1 MRSIDHNPEPST
13 LAQEGVGIIQ
23 SISTPRINRWRLA
36 ASCLMNLTNGMNDAA
51 PGALIPYMEKY
62 YNIGYAIVSLIFVGN
77 ALGFILGALLLDVLH
92 YKLGRAR
99 LLALSQST
107 LALAYVPILVQ
118 APYPAIIISFLLIGF
133 SISLNLAM
141 GNIFCGQLRDS
152 TTALG
157 AISGAYGLG
166 GTVGPLIAT
175 TIVTAGGASWSVYY
189 FMTLGLALANDVF
202 APWSFRNYRHE
213 MAFSTTP
220 AKPSLSTQ
228 LLSLFS
234 TLRRRVVLLG
244 ALFIFSYQGAE
255 VSISGWVISFL
266 IEARHGDPS
275 SVGYVS
281 AGFWA
286 GITIGRL
293 LLTPLAHR
301 IGEKRFVYGTTM
313 GAMVFQVLAW
323 WIPNVVGSG
332 VSISII
338 GLLLGPIYPCA
349 VAVFMRGMPAQERV
363 SGMGTISAFGSSG
376 GAIAPFTTGLL
387 AQAKGPWVLHPIAI
401 ALFMVMQGCWYG
413 VPESPRR
420 DE

>member
-1 MRSIDHNPEPST
+1 
-13 LAQEGVGIIQ
+13 
-23 SISTPRINRWRLA
+23 
-36 ASCLMNLTNGMNDAA
+36 MNDAA
-51 PGALIPYMEKY
+51 PGVLIPYMEKHY
-62 YNIGYAIVSLIFVGN
+62 DIGYAVVSLIFVGN
-77 ALGFILGALLLDVLH
+77 ALGFILGALFLDALH
-92 YKLGRAR
+92 YRLGRAR

-118 APYPAIIISFLLIGF
+118 APYPAIVISFLLIGF
-133 SISLNLAM
+133 GISLSLAM

-166 GTVGPLIAT
+166 GTVGPLIAA
-175 TIVTAGGASWSVYY
+175 TIITAGGASWSAYY
-189 FMTLGLALANDVF
+189 FMILGLVLFNGVF
-202 APWSFRNYRHE
+202 ALWSFHNYEHK
-213 MAFSTTP
+213 MASPTTP
-220 AKPSLSTQ
+220 SKVSLSKQ
-228 LLSLFS
+228 LLSFFS
-234 TLRRRVVLLG
+234 SLKRRIVLLG

-255 VSISGWVISFL
+255 VSISGWVISFF
-266 IEARHGDPS
+266 IEARHGNPN
-275 SVGYVS
+275 SVGYIS

-301 IGEKRFVYGTTM
+301 LGQKRFVYGATM
-313 GAMVFQVLAW
+313 AATIFQLLAW
-323 WIPNVVGSG
+323 WIPNVAASG
-332 VSISII
+332 VSVSII

-349 VAVFMRGMPAQERV
+349 VDVFMRGMSTQERV
-363 SGMGTISAFGSSG
+363 AGMGTISAFGSSG

-401 ALFMVMQGCWYG
+401 GLFVVMQGSWYE
-413 VPESPRR
+413 VPDLPRR